1 MARASAYPFLPI
13 GELFLVIAGL
23 MFVVG
28 SVFFSKGPYV
38 HHVRKGDILYFL
50 GCCIYCVKSMHSMW
64 GTLEVHGRDIYQ
76 ERHLVAEY
84 VENIFYI
91 LSCLI
96 FMSACVLYWPGLFE
110 DDEWTLDA
118 EILAVWLFILG
129 SLGFVIASHCN
140 AVHLSRGRM
149 FKAIPK
155 YGHLLYNMA
164 FVALLCAQLGGV
176 FFVAGSFMF
185 RPGFRNHCNRDVRE
199 GWVGIAEQVDQ
210 NFTFMLERMAWEL
223 NTTAAHLRTYMPHK
237 EVCEDI
243 LQEGVWL
250 FTVGSLLY
258 LAQASI
264 YLAMAC
270 IKHNAERN
278 AVHQQSATL
287 ADVEQAALQ
296 DKSRSSEYSD
306 GSEES
311 DDSSIEE
318 SKCPLLF

>member
-50 GCCIYCVKSMHSMW
+50 GCCIYCIKSMHSMW
-64 GTLEVHGRDIYQ
+64 GSLDMHGRGICE

-96 FMSACVLYWPGLFE
+96 FMGACVLYWPGLFQ
-110 DDEWTLDA
+110 DDEWTLSA

-140 AVHLSRGRM
+140 AVHLSRGKM
-149 FKAIPK
+149 FKVIPK
-155 YGHLLYNMA
+155 HGHLLYNMA

-210 NFTFMLERMAWEL
+210 NFTFMLERMAKEL
-223 NTTAAHLRTYMPHK
+223 NTTAKHLRTFMPHK
-237 EVCEDI
+237 EVCQDI
-243 LQEGVWL
+243 LEEGVWL
-250 FTVGSLLY
+250 FTVGSALY
-258 LAQASI
+258 LAQATI
-264 YLAMAC
+264 YLVMAC
-270 IKHNAERN
+270 IKHT
-278 AVHQQSATL
+278 AVQQQQRETCV
-287 ADVEQAALQ
+287 DVEEAAFK
-296 DKSRSSEYSD
+296 DESRRSEYSD
-306 GSEES
+306 RSEES
-311 DDSSIEE
+311 EGSSNEE
-318 SKCPLLF
+318 SRCPLLC